1 MRNLISRTGL
11 VFAIALCM
19 TVACWAQ
26 AQTGK
31 SQQGTYSTTNQ
42 TPAANAFLKKAM
54 EANEAE
60 IELGRMAQTKAQD
73 QRVKD
78 FANMMVTDHTQ
89 MLNRLHD
96 AMGTSTSSTHHK
108 NKQTSTGSTGSM
120 QLSKADQMTKN
131 RLSKLSGAAF
141 DRAYMDTM
149 VQDHRKDVREFEMEA
164 GVAPGSTTSSTSDTS
179 NESQTASREKPGM
192 NTSENSAKAFAR
204 ETLPMLKKHLEE
216 AEMIQ
221 RELAQT
227 K

>member
-26 AQTGK
+26 AQTGTSK
-31 SQQGTYSTTNQ
+31 QGTYSTTNQ
-42 TPAANAFLKKAM
+42 TPAASAFLKKAM

-60 IELGRMAQTKAQD
+60 IEFGRMAQTKAQD

-96 AMGTSTSSTHHK
+96 MGTSTSSTHH
-108 NKQTSTGSTGSM
+108 NHKQTSTNGTGGM

-141 DRAYMDTM
+141 DRAYMETM

-179 NESQTASREKPGM
+179 SDSQTASREKPGM

-221 RELAQT
+221 REMAQT

>member
-26 AQTGK
+26 AQTRT

-42 TPAANAFLKKAM
+42 TPAASAFLKKAM
-54 EANEAE
+54 EGNEAQ
-60 IELGRMAQTKAQD
+60 IELGRLAQTKAQD

-96 AMGTSTSSTHHK
+96 AMGTSTTSTHHH
-108 NKQTSTGSTGSM
+108 NKQTGTSSTGSM
-120 QLSKADQMTKN
+120 QMSKEDLQTKN

-141 DRAYMDTM
+141 DIEYMNAM
-149 VQDHRKDVREFEMEA
+149 VQDHRKDIREFEMEA
-164 GVAPGSTTSSTSDTS
+164 GVAPGSTTSSMSDTTT
-179 NESQTASREKPGM
+179 ESQTASREKPGM
-192 NTSENSAKAFAR
+192 NTNENSAKAIAR
-204 ETLPMLKKHLEE
+204 EMLPMLKKHLEE

-227 K
+227 R